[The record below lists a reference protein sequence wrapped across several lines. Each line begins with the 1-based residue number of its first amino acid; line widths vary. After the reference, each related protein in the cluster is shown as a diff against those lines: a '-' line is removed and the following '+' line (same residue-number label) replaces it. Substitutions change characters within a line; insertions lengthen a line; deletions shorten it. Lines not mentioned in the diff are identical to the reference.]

1 MTMPSVPPM
10 PPQMPMNTS
19 KNTLGTWALVLGIVG
34 IVCCG
39 PAGIGA
45 IIMGNQSKRAEA
57 DGLANNG
64 SMGNVGWILGIVGV
78 ILWGVGLI
86 VYLAILILAAAAST
100 TN

>member
-1 MTMPSVPPM
+1 M
-10 PPQMPMNTS
+10 
-19 KNTLGTWALVLGIVG
+19 GIVG

-78 ILWGVGLI
+78 ILWGGGLI